1 MPTETPVIPNT
12 DVGILEKSPLHSLMK
27 NLRSL
32 LAFVTA
38 TSLLCATS
46 NSAKASTEFP
56 MTLSAAEGTFTMSVP
71 DRDTTKSA
79 YGGRLRVYDVHI
91 AKMFEVTHHMCEMG
105 RISPGTTWTYLAG
118 GGSIN
123 MGNFQISC
131 DLASDVATAYGI
143 GKLEN
148 TTIYFSGEESQGST
162 RTGGIP
168 ILNITGGKI
177 DRWMSFTRNFKPM
190 R

>member
-1 MPTETPVIPNT
+1 M
-12 DVGILEKSPLHSLMK
+12 GILEKSPLRSLMK

-38 TSLLCATS
+38 TSLICAIS
-46 NSAKASTEFP
+46 GSAKASTELP

-79 YGGRLRVYDVHI
+79 YGGRLRVYDVHL

-105 RISPGTTWTYLAG
+105 RISPGTTWTYFAG
-118 GGSIN
+118 GGAVN
-123 MGNFQISC
+123 MGSFQISC
-131 DLASDVATAYGI
+131 DLANDVAAAYGL

-168 ILNITGGKI
+168 ILNITTGGKI
-177 DRWMSFTRNFKPM
+177 DRWMNFTQNFKPM